1 MKLKPGFEDYTEEEF
16 IQWVNEICSAKG
28 GEARQDELLESFVA
42 VTEYPE
48 GSDLIYY
55 YDDDNATPNRI
66 VSAVKAWRKAHRKRG
81 FKS

>member
-1 MKLKPGFEDYTEEEF
+1 MKLKSGYEDYTEEEF
-16 IQWVNEICSAKG
+16 IQLVNEICSAK
-28 GEARQDELLESFVA
+28 EDELLESFVA

-55 YDDDNATPNRI
+55 YDDDNATPKRI
-66 VSAVKAWRKAHRKRG
+66 VSAVKAWRKAHSKRS

>member
-1 MKLKPGFEDYTEEEF
+1 MKLKPGYEDYTEEEF
-16 IQWVNEICSAKG
+16 IQLVNEICSAKG
-28 GEARQDELLESFVA
+28 GEAWQDELLESFVA

-55 YDDDNATPNRI
+55 YDDDNATPKRI
-66 VSAVKAWRKAHRKRG
+66 VSAVKAWRKAHSKRS